1 MICCATLQKIM
12 AQLIKLAQEC
22 LFLQLGHKHCS
33 HTVRHAF
40 DTKWYCLVP
49 IFSYQCSFFKIDDE
63 IDFPTLH
70 VLCYIINWSSV
81 VMNPAIYVAT
91 QPKYRMAIKM
101 LVIRIQYLTQ
111 PEEARRLVIQLDSE
125 YKLAKCTKS
134 VGAGRG
140 RDPHHMPESYTEDSS
155 DRLK

>member
-1 MICCATLQKIM
+1 MITAIYLRY
-12 AQLIKLAQEC
+12 
-22 LFLQLGHKHCS
+22 S
-33 HTVRHAF
+33 
-40 DTKWYCLVP
+40 KW
-49 IFSYQCSFFKIDDE
+49 IFSYIDVHNFFKIDDE
-63 IDFPTLH
+63 KDFPSLH

-101 LVIRIQYLTQ
+101 LVIRIRYLTQ
-111 PEEARRLVIQLDSE
+111 PEEARRLLIQLESE
-125 YKLAKCTKS
+125 NKLAECMKS

-155 DRLK
+155 LQ

>member
-1 MICCATLQKIM
+1 M
-12 AQLIKLAQEC
+12 
-22 LFLQLGHKHCS
+22 QLGHKYRS

-40 DTKWYCLVP
+40 DLKCYCEVL
-49 IFSYQCSFFKIDDE
+49 IFSYIDVHNFFKIDDE
-63 IDFPTLH
+63 KYIPSLH

-101 LVIRIQYLTQ
+101 LVIRIRYLTQ
-111 PEEARRLVIQLDSE
+111 PEEARRLVIQLESE
-125 YKLAKCTKS
+125 NKLAERMKS

-140 RDPHHMPESYTEDSS
+140 RVPHHMPESYTEDSS